1 MPTVTLYLPAETIAR
16 GTVPISK
23 QEVLVMNK
31 YPFGAKD
38 ISALAVALAA
48 CAVMVVC
55 GGICR
60 PAGAADRTV
69 LCEEFTNIW

>member
-1 MPTVTLYLPAETIAR
+1 
-16 GTVPISK
+16 
-23 QEVLVMNK
+23 MNK